1 MAIHYLGQMIVE
13 LDHEPTQA
21 CEVGPTLTNYR
32 NITGCHCDERLV
44 GAVVASSGR
53 RSALVTFD
61 RISAIRIG

>member
-21 CEVGPTLTNYR
+21 CEVGPTLTIEISR
-32 NITGCHCDERLV
+32 GAIATSVLV